1 MQYSFILNGKPVQVT
16 AEEDANLLWTLR
28 ERLKLTGT
36 KFGCG
41 VSLCGSCTV
50 HIDGKPV
57 KSCIT
62 PLSQAVGKKVTT
74 IEGLSDDKSHPLQV
88 AWIEEQVPQCGYCQ
102 SGQIMQAAALL
113 AENPNPN
120 REEIIKHM
128 NGVLCRCGTYL
139 RILKAIEKTAQ
150 KV

>member
-62 PLSQAVGKKVTT
+62 PLSQVQGKKVTT
-74 IEGLSDDKSHPLQV
+74 IEGLSEDRSHPLQV

-150 KV
+150 KA

>member
-1 MQYSFILNGKPVQVT
+1 MQYSFILNGKPVQVN

-62 PLSQAVGKKVTT
+62 PLSQAEGKKVTT
-74 IEGLSDDKSHPLQV
+74 IEGLSEDRSHPLQL

>member
-1 MQYSFILNGKPVQVT
+1 MQYSFTLNGKPVQVT

-28 ERLKLTGT
+28 ERLNMTGT
-36 KFGCG
+36 KYGCG

-50 HIDGKPV
+50 HIDGKPI

-74 IEGLSDDKSHPLQV
+74 IEGLSEDRSHPLQL

-139 RILKAIEKTAQ
+139 KILKAIEKTTQ
-150 KV
+150 KA

>member
-1 MQYSFILNGKPVQVT
+1 MQYSFILNEKPVQVT

-41 VSLCGSCTV
+41 VSLCGACTV
-50 HIDGKPV
+50 HLDGKPV

-74 IEGLSDDKSHPLQV
+74 IEGLSEDRSHPLQV

>member
-1 MQYSFILNGKPVQVT
+1 MQYSFILNGKKVQVN

-28 ERLKLTGT
+28 ERFKLTGT

-41 VSLCGSCTV
+41 ASLCGSCTV